1 MGILFYI
8 NEDIP
13 FKVIESKQLPGNLEI
28 LTLEIILDKVTI
40 ILMGLYKPP
49 FFNEKDLLLQ

>member
-49 FFNEKDLLLQ
+49 FFNEKDLLLH